1 MIDAQS
7 AFPVPE
13 IESAI
18 SKANLSYHKLLVLAG
33 KSGTGKT
40 PLLRQISNNQ
50 GIPIINL
57 GLTLSRQLLSLTI
70 RQRKL
75 KAADMIE
82 DILGEPDS
90 PRVGVDNTEIIFEP
104 SLKLNALGLLRN
116 ISRNR
121 LVIWAW
127 NGEAE
132 GDLLTYGYP
141 GHPEYQRISAR
152 DFTVIAL

>member
-121 LVIWAW
+121 LVIWTW

-152 DFTVIAL
+152 EFTVIAL

>member
-7 AFPVPE
+7 AFPVPG

-50 GIPIINL
+50 RIPIINL

-90 PRVGVDNTEIIFEP
+90 SRVGVDNTEIIFEP
-104 SLKLNALGLLRN
+104 SLKLNAPGLLKN

-121 LVIWAW
+121 LVIWTW

-132 GDLLTYGYP
+132 GDLLTYAYP

-152 DFTVIAL
+152 EFTVIAL

>member
-152 DFTVIAL
+152 EFTVIAL